1 MVFDLV
7 QKFIDKDNPL
17 PFLVIAHIVMSFF
30 AHEVDQSLEIWTNFL
45 VELLFDSFKV
55 AEVAQNGRT

>member
-30 AHEVDQSLEIWTNFL
+30 AHEVDQSLEI
-45 VELLFDSFKV
+45 
-55 AEVAQNGRT
+55 